1 VPTVTLS
8 ARLTENRLP
17 GVIRGVHWLA
27 DAWPKHMAGWQE
39 VHHREEAPL
48 GQEFYTDEMGNEH
61 PGWLRD
67 SVDSVELPGGQGY
80 ITVVHADYG
89 IYVNNGTRNMA
100 ANPFWER
107 ATLRTEREADDL
119 LDNLTREALARFARV
134 GSLT

>member
-1 VPTVTLS
+1 VPTLTLS
-8 ARLTENRLP
+8 ARLTQNDLP
-17 GVIRGVHWLA
+17 GVIRGVGWLA
-27 DAWPKHMAGWQE
+27 DAWPQNMAQLQE
-39 VHHREEAPL
+39 AHHRQEAPL

-67 SVDSVELPGGQGY
+67 SVDSVELPGGGY
-80 ITVVHADYG
+80 ITIVHADYG

-119 LDNLTREALARFARV
+119 TDRLTRQALARFAGV
-134 GSLT
+134 GSLR